1 MNNKNYDY
9 GDCHVCGEQM
19 QEQQT
24 KQDFWIKGNLIVIED
39 VPAGVCPQCGET
51 IVNAANGQKI
61 AALLV
66 DKKSV
71 EDARKISVPVIS
83 LLEKAA

>member
-1 MNNKNYDY
+1 MSNENYNY
-9 GDCHVCGEQM
+9 GECHVCGEQM
-19 QEQQT
+19 IE
-24 KQDFWIKGNLIVIED
+24 KVVKMDFWIRENLLVVED